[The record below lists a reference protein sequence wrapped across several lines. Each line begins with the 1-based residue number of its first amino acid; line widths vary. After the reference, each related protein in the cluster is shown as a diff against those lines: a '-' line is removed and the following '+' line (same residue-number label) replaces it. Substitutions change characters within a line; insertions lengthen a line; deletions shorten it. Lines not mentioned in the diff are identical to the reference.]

1 VLTLITAFLAAIGV
15 ITSLEVLALRQQIAV
30 LKRRWPEPSLNRFDR
45 FVLDHY
51 AAHMAALVR
60 SSGHLRPEILIGWHR
75 AGLSPLLALAIGGC
89 PAVDPG

>member
-45 FVLDHY
+45 LFWIT
-51 AAHMAALVR
+51 MR
-60 SSGHLRPEILIGWHR
+60 RIRPQTPTLCRNELPNAKSWPNETRLG
-75 AGLSPLLALAIGGC
+75 
-89 PAVDPG
+89 